1 MTKNNLRT
9 NAQERGWIM
18 SQHHI
23 ETKRFYK
30 IQEHEQR
37 GEVLIAST
45 SEDVIIH
52 YEGEE
57 DKRIFINYGQLNEM
71 ISILETIRELQDTE

>member
-1 MTKNNLRT
+1 MTP
-9 NAQERGWIM
+9 
-18 SQHHI
+18 HHV

-37 GEVLIAST
+37 GEVLISST

-57 DKRIFINYGQLNEM
+57 DKRIFINYGQVNEM
-71 ISILETIRELQDTE
+71 IKILETIRDLQEVE